1 MILPSTPDDTGPI
14 AMGMVGG
21 GPGAFIGPV
30 HRMAAQLDG
39 LARLEAG
46 VFSRDLEQS
55 RQTGAVLGI
64 APDRIYADHEAMFAA
79 ERQRPDGIR
88 FVVIVTPNDTHLAI
102 AAAAL
107 RAGIHV
113 VSDKPATTTLN
124 QALELRDHVA
134 DSGLLYALTYTYT
147 GYPLIREARARVA
160 RGDIGAV
167 RKVHVEYPQGW
178 LATRVEEEGNQQAVW
193 RTDPARSGLG
203 GCITDIG
210 VHAFNLAEYV
220 SGARV
225 TAILADLVSTLPG
238 RALDDDGVVLAQF
251 AGGARGLIAATQVA
265 TGERNSL
272 RIRVWGEKG
281 GIDWCHEDSQRLY
294 LRWPDRPDEILHAG
308 CDYLTADARSATR
321 LPAGHP
327 EGFIEAFANIYRDF
341 IDAIRSGRALEAT
354 PLCGIAEG
362 VRSMDFIE
370 TAIRSSRMGAIWQ
383 PLAAQAGPRS
393 SGRINEGQS

>member
-1 MILPSTPDDTGPI
+1 MVLPSTPDDAGPLS
-14 AMGMVGG
+14 MGMVGG
-21 GPGAFIGPV
+21 GAGAFIGPV

-46 VFSRDLEQS
+46 VFSRDFARS
-55 RQTGAVLGI
+55 RQTGAALGI
-64 APDRIYADHEAMFAA
+64 APDRLYTDHEAMFAA

-88 FVVIVTPNDTHLAI
+88 FVAIATPNDTHLPV
-102 AAAAL
+102 AASAL

-113 VSDKPATTTLN
+113 VSDKPATTTLI
-124 QALELRDHVA
+124 QALELRDHV
-134 DSGLLYALTYTYT
+134 DGSGLLYALTYTYT

-160 RGDIGAV
+160 RGDIGTV

-178 LATRVEEEGNQQAVW
+178 LARRVEEEGNRQAAW
-193 RTDPARSGLG
+193 RTDPARSGVG
-203 GCITDIG
+203 GCIADIG

-225 TAILADLVSTLPG
+225 TEVLADLATTLPG
-238 RALDDDGVVLAQF
+238 RTLDDDVTVLVRF
-251 AGGARGLIAATQVA
+251 AGGARGLITATQVA
-265 TGERNSL
+265 TGERNGL
-272 RIRVWGEKG
+272 RIRVWGERG
-281 GIDWCHEDSQRLY
+281 GIDWCHEDGQRLY

-308 CDYLTADARSATR
+308 SDYLTADTRCATR
-321 LPAGHP
+321 LPSGHP

-341 IDAIRSGRALEAT
+341 IAAIRSGCGLDAT

-383 PLAAQAGPRS
+383 SLAAQDGSRS
-393 SGRINEGQS
+393 PGRVNEGQS

>member
-1 MILPSTPDDTGPI
+1 MTLPSAPDDTGPLS
-14 AMGMVGG
+14 MGMVGG

-30 HRMAAQLDG
+30 HSMAAQLDG
-39 LARLEAG
+39 LARLDAG
-46 VFSRDLEQS
+46 VFSRDLAQS
-55 RQTGAVLGI
+55 RQTGAALGI

-88 FVVIVTPNDTHLAI
+88 FVAIATPNDTHLPV

-107 RAGIHV
+107 RAGLHV
-113 VSDKPATTTLN
+113 VSDKPATTTLD
-124 QALELRDHVA
+124 QALELHGHVA
-134 DSGLLYALTYTYT
+134 GSGLLYALTYTYT

-160 RGDIGAV
+160 RGDIGTV

-178 LATRVEEEGNQQAVW
+178 LASRVEEEGNQQAVW
-193 RTDPARSGLG
+193 RTDPARSGVG
-203 GCITDIG
+203 GCIADIG

-220 SGARV
+220 SGVRV
-225 TAILADLVSTLPG
+225 TEILADLAATVPG
-238 RALDDDGVVLAQF
+238 RALDDDVAVLARF
-251 AGGARGLIAATQVA
+251 AGGARGLITATQVA
-265 TGERNSL
+265 TGERNAL

-308 CDYLTADARSATR
+308 SDYLTAAARSATR
-321 LPAGHP
+321 LPVGHP
-327 EGFIEAFANIYRDF
+327 EGFVEAFANIYRDF
-341 IDAIRSGRALEAT
+341 IGAIRSGSGLDAT

-383 PLAAQAGPRS
+383 PLAAQAGCQS
-393 SGRINEGQS
+393 AGRVNEGQS